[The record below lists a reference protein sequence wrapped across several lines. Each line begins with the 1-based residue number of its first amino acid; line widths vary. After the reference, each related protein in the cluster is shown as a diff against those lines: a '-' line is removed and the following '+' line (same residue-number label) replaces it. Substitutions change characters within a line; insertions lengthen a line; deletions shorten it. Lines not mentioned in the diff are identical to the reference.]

1 MHRPR
6 PRPAST
12 TVSQHDVESS
22 DRDAPTMRALVTGA
36 SRGIGAAI
44 AKRLAA
50 DGFAVIINH
59 RGGAEQASEVKHAIE
74 ANGGEATTSEFDVT
88 DRHASRDVITALLD
102 EARPISVL
110 VNNAGVIAD
119 APFPAMTWEQWE
131 AVTRTTLDGFY
142 NVTLPLTMPMVQ
154 RKYGRIISLSSISG
168 LRGNKGQVNYAAAK
182 AGIVGATKSLA
193 IELAKRK
200 ITVNAVAPGLIGTD
214 MIAGVPDFVVQQI
227 PMRRVG
233 KVEEVAALV
242 SFLASAEASYITGQ
256 VIRIDGGLI

>member
-1 MHRPR
+1 VTGP
-6 PRPAST
+6 T
-12 TVSQHDVESS
+12 S
-22 DRDAPTMRALVTGA
+22 DNSKPTARALVTGA

-44 AKRLAA
+44 ARRLAA

-59 RGGAEQASEVKHAIE
+59 RGGADQAAEVQQSIE
-74 ANGGEATTSEFDVT
+74 AAGGEAATCEFDVT
-88 DRHASRDVITALLD
+88 DRHAARTAIEGLLD
-102 EARPISVL
+102 EPRPISVL

-119 APFPAMTWEQWE
+119 AAFPAMTWEQWE
-131 AVTRTTLDGFY
+131 AVTRTTLDGFF

-154 RKYGRIISLSSISG
+154 NKYGRIVSLSSISG

-214 MIAGVPDFVVQQI
+214 MIAGVPEFVVQQI

-233 KVEEVAALV
+233 RVEEVAALV
-242 SFLASAEASYITGQ
+242 SFLVSAEASYITGQ
-256 VIRIDGGLI
+256 VIRVDGGLV

>member
-1 MHRPR
+1 
-6 PRPAST
+6 
-12 TVSQHDVESS
+12 
-22 DRDAPTMRALVTGA
+22 MRALVTGA

-44 AKRLAA
+44 AKRLSA

-59 RGGAEQASEVKHAIE
+59 RGGAEQAAEVQAEIE
-74 ANGGEATTSEFDVT
+74 AVGGEATTCEFDVT
-88 DRHASRDVITALLD
+88 DRHATREAIEGLLD
-102 EARPISVL
+102 ESRPVSVL

-142 NVTLPLTMPMVQ
+142 NVTLPLTMPMIQ
-154 RKYGRIISLSSISG
+154 GKYGRIISLSSISG
-168 LRGNKGQVNYAAAK
+168 LRGNRGQVNYSAAK
-182 AGIVGATKSLA
+182 AGIVGATKALA

-200 ITVNAVAPGLIGTD
+200 ITVNAVAPGLIGTE
-214 MIAGVPDFVVQQI
+214 MIAKVPEFVVQQI

-233 KVEEVAALV
+233 RVEEVAALV

-256 VIRIDGGLI
+256 VIRIDGGLV